1 MTFSPH
7 KVTRIIGAAL
17 RNTPAEKTTTSPVL
31 AALQRRSTL
40 TGIRLRHSLFTVK
53 NSLPGPLHGDQLNYD
68 NPVSSLPPASLSQP
82 APQEAVIAGKQVRL
96 GLRRRGGSFEPRT
109 QQRSRAPSC
118 GGKRGEKET
127 VSFDLNKNKQK

>member
-68 NPVSSLPPASLSQP
+68 NPVSSPLSLFPRPVCLNQPRRKLSSRGSRSGSASVAEEGASKHGHGSGAGRHL
-82 APQEAVIAGKQVRL
+82 VAGK
-96 GLRRRGGSFEPRT
+96 E
-109 QQRSRAPSC
+109 
-118 GGKRGEKET
+118 GEKKRL
-127 VSFDLNKNKQK
+127 VSI